1 MLAYMFKCSLKQ
13 TAGCWHYKHEN
24 TPLVYVF
31 LKAVT
36 TTSNNFNHWSVIMP
50 QQLVL
55 WPVRCIHQMRIILVQ
70 TARRARC
77 TQTQHVSLTRQKYYF
92 TNTHTHKKFLSQK
105 ENGTPITRHGLIVK
119 SKKVYTA
126 CGLKTAST
134 GKKPST
140 WAKAHAQ
147 HACGKRE
154 HYKQKILTYF
164 AKKKRKEKNTH
175 SIWRIR

>member
-1 MLAYMFKCSLKQ
+1 MKILDLAK
-13 TAGCWHYKHEN
+13 A
-24 TPLVYVF
+24 F

-55 WPVRCIHQMRIILVQ
+55 WPVRCTHQMRIILVQ

-164 AKKKRKEKNTH
+164 TKKKEKKYTLDLANSLSISYAITFTH
-175 SIWRIR
+175 HEKQKMKKK